1 VKLPRD
7 LSGKDLAK
15 LLRRY
20 GYEFVRQVGSHMRH
34 SSSFKGHEH
43 HITIPDYSAIRVGT
57 LAEIMG
63 DVADYL
69 EIERAQLIE
78 ELFGR

>member
-7 LSGKDLAK
+7 VSGKDLAK

-20 GYEFVRQVGSHMRH
+20 GYEFVRQVGSHMRY
-34 SSSFKGHEH
+34 SSTFQGHEH

-69 EIERAQLIE
+69 EIERSQLIE